1 MRATLAL
8 NGLMVNRFIRMNRLD
23 MRMKPSKDFGE
34 EVKIMI
40 QNILDLMKRQ
50 MYNRTK
56 TIEQN

>member
-34 EVKIMI
+34 EVKITI